1 MQNKFFSTD
10 KLSDSVTRI
19 HGMGGE
25 LCYLIEG
32 NERALLIDGL
42 TGVGSLKAFVRE
54 LTELPVMMAAT
65 HGHIDHVGAA
75 WEYGEVFI
83 NPDDIALMYTPHHSE
98 PAGRLGFASAPS
110 FTGEPKRTVPTL
122 ADVPAPRP
130 VKTYPFYEGDI
141 FDLGGIQIEVIQ
153 VPGHT
158 QGTVVFRPHLTG
170 NGKPERIRV
179 AQYKIRPV
187 KRNLLPAWGHAR
199 TAEVVRKKEK
209 VAGSELI
216 GGKPFLK
223 GHFSAQHINQPVAS
237 AFVAGIGPSLAADK
251 VPCREAVKGKA
262 TFFGFDS
269 HSLPPSFPHFRYIQ
283 YIKIPTKKQ
292 GVFRNI
298 CQKQGL

>member
-130 VKTYPFYEGDI
+130 VKTYPIYEGDI

-158 QGTVVFRPHLTG
+158 QGTVVLLDRAARVVYSGDACNANTLLCLPGSTTIEEYKESLLHFKTFQKDFDVMYGGHGAVAVPNTIIDDGIAMCERILSGTDESVETPAIDGGTAFLGSARGTNYFPVCGGLCNIMYAKDMIHKRPH
-170 NGKPERIRV
+170 
-179 AQYKIRPV
+179 PV
-187 KRNLLPAWGHAR
+187 IKDAPNLYR
-199 TAEVVRKKEK
+199 
-209 VAGSELI
+209 
-216 GGKPFLK
+216 
-223 GHFSAQHINQPVAS
+223 
-237 AFVAGIGPSLAADK
+237 
-251 VPCREAVKGKA
+251 
-262 TFFGFDS
+262 
-269 HSLPPSFPHFRYIQ
+269 
-283 YIKIPTKKQ
+283 
-292 GVFRNI
+292 
-298 CQKQGL
+298 